1 MLNHSSSHATLS
13 LAKRESLVSPSNY
26 SQNLHV
32 KRLETSNSFEML
44 PITPPMIPEEYGEL
58 PLFQKCASVQTT
70 DDEMKENDL
79 TNDTEDISNV
89 SCAKVDKTQCRC
101 PNCTCENCLIEPHGT
116 DSEKNNVDAFQDI
129 DDVVDA
135 DDDDDDSGTESC
147 TNEELIRQLS
157 VSSVSKSSASVLIHS
172 C

>member
-70 DDEMKENDL
+70 DDEIKENDL
-79 TNDTEDISNV
+79 ANDTENMANA

-116 DSEKNNVDAFQDI
+116 DSENNNVEAFQDI

>member
-1 MLNHSSSHATLS
+1 
-13 LAKRESLVSPSNY
+13 
-26 SQNLHV
+26 
-32 KRLETSNSFEML
+32 ML

-58 PLFQKCASVQTT
+58 PLFKKCASVQTT
-70 DDEMKENDL
+70 DDELKGNDL
-79 TNDTEDISNV
+79 TNDNEHIANAT
-89 SCAKVDKTQCRC
+89 CAKVDKAQCRC
-101 PNCTCENCLIEPHGT
+101 PNCKCENCLIEPLGN
-116 DSEKNNVDAFQDI
+116 DSENNNIDVFQDI
-129 DDVVDA
+129 DNVDDN